1 MAKTAKERLA
11 PNTIGVRTVPTG
23 ALIPNP
29 HNPRMLFDKDPL
41 LVLQDSIGKVGIL
54 VPLTVYWSDEHDS
67 FVILDGQ
74 RRWMCAQNLKLRE
87 VPVNQVAE
95 PSVVQNIVTMFQIH
109 KFREDWELMPT
120 ALKLEVLMN
129 ELEERNGKKLAALTG
144 LDQAVVTRCKKLL
157 TYPKKYQDLMLD
169 ENPAERVKADF
180 FIELYAVL
188 NDRFVKSQAWFSRDR
203 FTQRML
209 EKYLTNASGFKSV
222 TDFRTIKQHISNA
235 IRVHKEQ
242 AISIRLRQFVEDDT
256 RHISHLSVPAASVSA
271 GARKVLGA
279 VTKLTDTL
287 RILNADE
294 YYGEEELWS
303 SLDRLMRLIRLKL
316 LEAGRRPKE

>member
-1 MAKTAKERLA
+1 
-11 PNTIGVRTVPTG
+11 
-23 ALIPNP
+23 
-29 HNPRMLFDKDPL
+29 
-41 LVLQDSIGKVGIL
+41 
-54 VPLTVYWSDEHDS
+54 
-67 FVILDGQ
+67 
-74 RRWMCAQNLKLRE
+74 
-87 VPVNQVAE
+87 
-95 PSVVQNIVTMFQIH
+95 
-109 KFREDWELMPT
+109 
-120 ALKLEVLMN
+120 
-129 ELEERNGKKLAALTG
+129 
-144 LDQAVVTRCKKLL
+144 VVTRCKKLL